1 MKDEFNFKPTRVEW
15 DERHARILQSFL
27 TQLERHDV
35 KYLILKND
43 NGLPFENFSKDVDIV
58 IEPGRYK
65 QAAELLRSAY
75 KAGGITYYKINKF
88 ERLRCWYGFN
98 VEKKLAIHID
108 LLEGFLHKGFEMFP
122 FEELYKHTYKN
133 AHGVYVLDDIYS
145 CLLLLL
151 HSTICYHSIKD
162 KYVQQI
168 SQEYAKNK
176 AEIDSMIHKLFPQV
190 ASRKL
195 IYLLENQEY
204 KAIAKNGKWFSHKSK
219 KQIFLKR
226 PLFTILN
233 VWDFL
238 WEKFQRIV
246 INREK
251 YNIFL
256 SVHAPDGTG
265 KTTFIQSL
273 AEQLGFF
280 YVCAAKDLVNINH
293 FRPVILPNLGATG
306 EKMGLMKQDKD
317 FTVPHRA
324 SPANFL
330 SSLVRMTYYWL
341 DYLIGMPLIL
351 RKNAQF
357 DKITIFDRYIYDLLV
372 DPFRTRI
379 KLPYWIRLAFAKL
392 VKQPRI
398 IFVLDAPVDI
408 IYARKQELD
417 RTEIIR
423 QLVEFRK
430 LKRFGNRVHI
440 LDATQLPQVMAQ
452 KAVKVILENCAKEL

>member
-168 SQEYAKNK
+168 SQ
-176 AEIDSMIHKLFPQV
+176 
-190 ASRKL
+190 
-195 IYLLENQEY
+195 
-204 KAIAKNGKWFSHKSK
+204 
-219 KQIFLKR
+219 
-226 PLFTILN
+226 
-233 VWDFL
+233 
-238 WEKFQRIV
+238 
-246 INREK
+246 
-251 YNIFL
+251 
-256 SVHAPDGTG
+256 
-265 KTTFIQSL
+265 
-273 AEQLGFF
+273 
-280 YVCAAKDLVNINH
+280 
-293 FRPVILPNLGATG
+293 
-306 EKMGLMKQDKD
+306 
-317 FTVPHRA
+317 
-324 SPANFL
+324 
-330 SSLVRMTYYWL
+330 
-341 DYLIGMPLIL
+341 
-351 RKNAQF
+351 
-357 DKITIFDRYIYDLLV
+357 
-372 DPFRTRI
+372 
-379 KLPYWIRLAFAKL
+379 
-392 VKQPRI
+392 
-398 IFVLDAPVDI
+398 
-408 IYARKQELD
+408 
-417 RTEIIR
+417 
-423 QLVEFRK
+423 
-430 LKRFGNRVHI
+430 
-440 LDATQLPQVMAQ
+440 
-452 KAVKVILENCAKEL
+452 